1 MPNLGQKEIFQEKLL
16 HYPKRVMVFHLYT
29 KKYKK
34 RSNGSIDI
42 AITRIEQSDWSKV
55 LGVHILKTRFFP
67 KNPALSLFCI
77 YGPLTS
83 CKISEKTNESIPR

>member
-42 AITRIEQSDWSKV
+42 AITRIEQSDWSRV
-55 LGVHILKTRFFP
+55 LGVHILRTRFFP
-67 KNPALSLFCI
+67 DMGFSQ
-77 YGPLTS
+77 
-83 CKISEKTNESIPR
+83 EVRQ